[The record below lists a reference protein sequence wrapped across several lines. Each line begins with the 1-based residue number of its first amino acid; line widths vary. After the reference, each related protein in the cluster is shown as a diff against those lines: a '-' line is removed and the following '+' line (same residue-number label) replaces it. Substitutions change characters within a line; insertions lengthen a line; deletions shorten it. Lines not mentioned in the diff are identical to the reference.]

1 MRPLERFNADCYAR
15 NYGWPVT
22 WWRHALCR
30 GRNRAVKLTLG
41 RVAQSFGSILAL
53 LGTPARAPKQRGKS
67 DGWIKGKQRRPRI
80 RYPVVKKGFSRPRK
94 LAKNSP

>member
-1 MRPLERFNADCYAR
+1 MPIVTWQLWFARHLVAPRPLP
-15 NYGWPVT
+15 WQKS
-22 WWRHALCR
+22 L
-30 GRNRAVKLTLG
+30 VKLTPG

-53 LGTPARAPKQRGKS
+53 LGTPARVPKQRGKS